1 MARLKQVPDHIAK
14 TPRKAGE
21 GISAIGVRGK
31 WPIGDLFHA
40 RLAAIYIKSPSN
52 ARHREQVLRSLE
64 YHYPE
69 YNWRAYVGAGAG
81 RMAANPMRR
90 NGVFDP
96 SKLKAIYLAGGPGSG
111 KSFTASSLF
120 DIPRGHV
127 VVTSAQG
134 LKVVNS
140 DPAFEYFLRK
150 EGIDPKA
157 LATMTPQ
164 EFAAVT
170 EGEDSPRGRAKAVKK
185 KQAARWEAER
195 LGLVIDGTGD
205 EYEKVAKEK
214 ARLEALG
221 YDTYMVFVNTSLPV
235 AMARNRARARSLPD
249 EIVVTIWNAVQQ
261 NLGKYQ
267 QLFGPE
273 NMVIVDN
280 TVYGPVPDH
289 IQRAVARFLRA
300 PVRNRIGRAWEEAEL
315 AKRKRTNPSGLVTAL
330 VGAGGF
336 VAGTYAEASF
346 GLSKQFTKV
355 GRESWKASQ
364 AAVKAVR
371 ERRMPRLPSKPKAT
385 VKTVHDFKPS
395 ARLEKMRRDY
405 DAVDAKKKRVPFAN
419 KAERAALES
428 RLDDMMDEI
437 DALTVQ
443 EMQMQGIR
451 TNPAE
456 RNKWVRYSDSRDGYV
471 LDPNGKIYSYEAMGL
486 GTAEVFKMPKS
497 AYNEAAWY
505 IDVYYDRA
513 DVTDHSV
520 REARSTLNEA
530 KKRAIEMLVHPPN
543 LFRRNV
549 AQGNQMPQ
557 TVIVRMNGRQL
568 SREDAR
574 KFHLAFGGKRR

>member
-1 MARLKQVPDHIAK
+1 MARLEKVPDHIVK
-14 TPRKAGE
+14 TPRMAGE
-21 GISAIGVRGK
+21 AISAIGVKGK

-40 RLAAIYIKSPSN
+40 RLAAIYIKSPSH
-52 ARHREQVLRSLE
+52 ATKREQVLRSLE
-64 YHYPE
+64 RYYPD

-81 RMAANPMRR
+81 QMAANPMRR
-90 NGVFDP
+90 NGVYDP

-140 DPAFEYFLRK
+140 DPAFEFFLRK
-150 EGIDPKA
+150 EGIDPKS
-157 LATMTPQ
+157 LATMSPQ
-164 EFAAVT
+164 QFAAVT

-249 EIVVTIWNAVQQ
+249 DIVVTIWNAVQQ

-267 QLFGPE
+267 QLFGAE

-300 PVRNRIGRAWEEAEL
+300 PVRSRIGRAWVEAEL
-315 AKRKRTNPSGLVTAL
+315 AKRKRFNPSGLTTAL

-336 VAGTYAEASF
+336 VAGTYAEAAF
-346 GLSKQFTKV
+346 GLSKQFTAA

-364 AAVKAVR
+364 EAIRAVR
-371 ERRMPRLPSKPKAT
+371 ERRMPRLPKREAPKKKQEY
-385 VKTVHDFKPS
+385 VQS
-395 ARLEKMRRDY
+395 ARIDKMVEDY
-405 DAVDAKKKRVPFAN
+405 YAYEDKKKAVPFKD
-419 KAERAALES
+419 KAKRQQMEKRLSAMWDAIQDARSEEMATMKSNPAAL
-428 RLDDMMDEI
+428 
-437 DALTVQ
+437 
-443 EMQMQGIR
+443 
-451 TNPAE
+451 
-456 RNKWVRYSDSRDGYV
+456 NKWVRFSDTRDGYV
-471 LDPNGKIYSYEAMGL
+471 PDPNGNIYSYEATGL

-520 REARSTLNEA
+520 REARPTLNEA

-557 TVIVRMNGRQL
+557 SILVRMNGRPL
-568 SREDAR
+568 SKDEQR
-574 KFHLAFGGKRR
+574 KFHGAFGGKRR